1 MTGIGGAAYPCPCG
15 AHNIHRRPRE
25 PSAVVSLDGP
35 RCFPGVVSFVESVCS
50 DRVLSPRSESLQS
63 SRFPPHSANAARDAC
78 RVVLAFNVARADGDQ
93 SSMFWISTSSPDV
106 SHIPVSVSTTK

>member
-78 RVVLAFNVARADGDQ
+78 RVVLAFNVARADVMVFPHQ
-93 SSMFWISTSSPDV
+93 DV
-106 SHIPVSVSTTK
+106 RDSNPLNAGRHTIWLP